1 MRDAILEIMSE
12 NDAFTYQD
20 EPITMA
26 KQRLEYYHDE
36 LLKLYTSEVIKDPE
50 QLYSLGDV
58 LNIIETIKE
67 NL

>member
-1 MRDAILEIMSE
+1 MNNQDKTKSMRDAILEIMSE

-36 LLKLYTSEVIKDPE
+36 LLKLYKHNS
-50 QLYSLGDV
+50 Y
-58 LNIIETIKE
+58 
-67 NL
+67 